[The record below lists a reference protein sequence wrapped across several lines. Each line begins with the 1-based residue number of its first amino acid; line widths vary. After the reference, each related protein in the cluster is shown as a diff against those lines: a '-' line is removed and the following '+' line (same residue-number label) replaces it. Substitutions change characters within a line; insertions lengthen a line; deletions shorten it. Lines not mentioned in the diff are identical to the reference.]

1 MRVTGGTLAGR
12 TVAVPPGIIRPA
24 MDRMRE
30 SLFAILGPL
39 DGLRFLD
46 LFAGSGIMAIEA
58 VSRGANEV
66 TLVERDPRKRKVI
79 TDNLE
84 LVGDRGRL
92 ITAPA
97 ERFVARCRD
106 EYDIVY
112 LDPPFSYR
120 FKADLIVRIAGRSM
134 VGPGGRLVVHYPTQE
149 RLPDTA
155 GALHRVDERR
165 YGGSTVAIFAPG

>member
-39 DGLRFLD
+39 DGIEFLD
-46 LFAGSGIMAIEA
+46 LFAGSGIMSIEA
-58 VSRGANEV
+58 VSRGASKA
-66 TLVERDPRKRKVI
+66 TLVERDARKRAVI
-79 TDNLE
+79 TSNLE
-84 LVGDRGRL
+84 LIGNRGRL

-106 EYDIVY
+106 EYDIAY

-120 FKADLIVRIAGRSM
+120 FKADLIARIARRNI
-134 VGPGGRLVVHYPTQE
+134 VAPGGRLVIHYPTQE
-149 RLPDTA
+149 HLPDSA
-155 GALHRVDERR
+155 GTLHRIDTRR
-165 YGGSTVAIFAPG
+165 YGGSTVAIFACG